1 MPDYS
6 NAHSTEVQPGRC
18 NFKGDTRQKD
28 QKAMVN
34 KKNEEREIPI
44 SFDGEETLERD
55 SREISDTLEVAPES
69 GKDTQPENAA
79 DAVNASP
86 EEPVDEVAAPPP
98 EPQQDQ
104 LAQRRAQID
113 ALLAEKSSL
122 YDRLLRAQAEFE
134 NYRKRVERERSE
146 LYQRGRDDVLLQ
158 FLPVVDNFERALSSL
173 ETSEADEEALR
184 HGVELIHK
192 QFKDALSKFG
202 LEPVEAVGQVFD
214 PHVHEAVT
222 TEATDKH
229 EENTVIEEF
238 QRGYRIGDRL
248 LRPAQV
254 KVASSPEK

>member
-1 MPDYS
+1 M
-6 NAHSTEVQPGRC
+6 G
-18 NFKGDTRQKD
+18 
-28 QKAMVN
+28 N
-34 KKNEEREIPI
+34 KKNEARELPI
-44 SFDGEETLERD
+44 SFDGEEK
-55 SREISDTLEVAPES
+55 LEVDSEEMSDKPEEVEPES
-69 GKDTQPENAA
+69 GNHNQPKSVEAPVEAVEEVDAA
-79 DAVNASP
+79 QP
-86 EEPVDEVAAPPP
+86 EEPQP
-98 EPQQDQ
+98 DQ
-104 LAQRRAQID
+104 LAQRRVQIN
-113 ALLAEKSSL
+113 ALIAEKASL
-122 YDRLLRAQAEFE
+122 YDKLLRGQAEFE

-173 ETSEADEEALR
+173 ETSEGDEEALR

-202 LEPVEAVGQVFD
+202 LEAVEAVGQVFD

-248 LRPAQV
+248 LRPAKV